1 MDGSC
6 YLLTCRL
13 PLLVRIGAGDQIMK
27 RRDFIR
33 MTATAGGMI
42 ALGGT
47 RLALA
52 QQAFSGPFW
61 LFIEARGGWD
71 PTSFCDPKGFGL
83 GVNGDINNYDPND
96 IGQIGNIRY
105 APPPDLF
112 ASDPNLFKNQDFFE
126 AHFQRLLVINGINH
140 GTNSHSV
147 GRTASW
153 TGSRALNYPSIG
165 ALIASEEAPD
175 LSLPIVAN
183 SSAESSKTNG
193 LVPRSLVRGGDLN
206 AIREIAFP
214 NRTNANQSNQ
224 YHSDGVRNL
233 LEMASDARRQRQISE
248 QRLLRVQR
256 ALALHDAARNRDV
269 TSLRDFV
276 NNLNAT
282 SAPNTYV
289 NSRGNARNLFNQAQT
304 AFAAFEAGAAATAQ
318 IDLGGF
324 DTHTDH
330 DLRHYPRLMDYL
342 AAVDNI
348 IDDAMARGFGD
359 NLVIVMGSDFGRT
372 NKFNNNNGKDHWSHT
387 SMMVWGAPAHF
398 QGNRIVGATDDLQRS
413 MKVNPNTLAL
423 DNNGVEITPEY
434 MHQALRSLAGIETN
448 PGVSGVFPFTE
459 QVMPIFA

>member
-1 MDGSC
+1 
-6 YLLTCRL
+6 
-13 PLLVRIGAGDQIMK
+13 MK
-27 RRDFIR
+27 RRDFMR
-33 MTATAGGMI
+33 LSATAGGM
-42 ALGGT
+42 LLCGGV

-61 LFIEARGGWD
+61 LFVEARGGWD

-105 APPPDLF
+105 APPPDSF
-112 ASDPNLFKNQDFFE
+112 ANDPTLYRNQDFFE
-126 AHFQRLLVINGINH
+126 AHYQRLVVINGINY

-175 LSLPIVAN
+175 LALPMVAN

-214 NRTNANQSNQ
+214 NRTNVSQTNQ
-224 YHSDGVRNL
+224 YHSGSVRSL
-233 LEMASDARRQRQISE
+233 IDVASAARRQRQLAA
-248 QRLLRVQR
+248 QRLLRIQA
-256 ALALHDAARNRDV
+256 ALAEHDASRNRDV
-269 TSLRDFV
+269 SSLRNFV
-276 NNLNAT
+276 NGLNGT
-282 SAPNTYV
+282 SAPNSYV
-289 NSRGNARNLFNQAQT
+289 NSRSNARNLFNQAQT

-324 DTHTDH
+324 DTHDDH
-330 DLRHYPRLMDYL
+330 DARHHPRLMDFL

-348 IDDAMARGFGD
+348 ITDATARGIGD
-359 NLVIVMGSDFGRT
+359 NLIIVMGSDFART
-372 NKFNNNNGKDHWSHT
+372 NKYNNDNGKDHWSHT

-398 QGNRIVGATDDLQRS
+398 QGDRVVGATDDLQRS
-413 MKVNPNTLAL
+413 LRVNPNTLAV
-423 DNNGVEITPEY
+423 DGNGVEMTPEH
-434 MHQALRSLAGIETN
+434 MHQALRSLAGIDQN
-448 PGVSGVFPFTE
+448 PGVTGSFPFAQ
-459 QVMPIFA
+459 QVLPIFT

>member
-1 MDGSC
+1 
-6 YLLTCRL
+6 
-13 PLLVRIGAGDQIMK
+13 MK

-33 MTATAGGMI
+33 MTATASG
-42 ALGGT
+42 LLLCGGT

-52 QQAFSGPFW
+52 QQAFSGPYW

-83 GVNGDINNYDPND
+83 GVNGDINNYDQND

-105 APPPDLF
+105 APPPDSF
-112 ASDPNLFKNQDFFE
+112 ANNTTLFKNQDFFE

-147 GRTASW
+147 GRTACW
-153 TGSRALNYPSIG
+153 TGSRARNYPSIG

-175 LSLPIVAN
+175 LSMPIVAN

-193 LVPRSLVRGGDLN
+193 LVPRSLVRGSDLN

-233 LEMASDARRQRQISE
+233 IESASFARRQRQLAD
-248 QRLLRVQR
+248 QRLLRIQR
-256 ALALHDAARNRDV
+256 ALTLHDAARNRDV
-269 TSLRDFV
+269 SSLQDFV

-282 SAPNTYV
+282 SAPNSYV
-289 NSRGNARNLFNQAQT
+289 NSRSNARSLFNQAQT

-318 IDLGGF
+318 IDMGGF
-324 DTHTDH
+324 DTHSDH
-330 DLRHYPRLMDYL
+330 DARHYPRLMDYL

-348 IDDAMARGFGD
+348 IDDAMARGIGD
-359 NLVIVMGSDFGRT
+359 NMVIVMGSDFGRT
-372 NKFNNNNGKDHWSHT
+372 NKYNNNNGKDHWPDT

-398 QGNRIVGATDDLQRS
+398 QGNRVVGATDDLQRS
-413 MKVNPNTLAL
+413 MMVNPNTLVL
-423 DNNGVEITPEY
+423 DNSGIEISPEY
-434 MHQALRSLAGIETN
+434 MHQALRSLAGIDMN
-448 PGVSGVFPFTE
+448 PGVSGIFPFAE
-459 QVMPIFA
+459 QVLPIFA